1 MQRVVVVPEFVSD
14 MVMCNVSMPSSD
26 FLQHSRKLHGFFCPL
41 FMYSRSPA
49 PLNLHT
55 EHVQLS
61 LPDVCMCYANRETR
75 KGTENTDVGENC
87 KLRVSTCN
95 RVTAAIRADA

>member
-1 MQRVVVVPEFVSD
+1 MQCVVVVPEFITD

-26 FLQHSRKLHGFFCPL
+26 FRQHSRKLHGFFCPL
-41 FMYSRSPA
+41 VMYSRSPA

-61 LPDVCMCYANRETR
+61 LSTCACVMPTERRETA
-75 KGTENTDVGENC
+75 TENTDVG
-87 KLRVSTCN
+87 
-95 RVTAAIRADA
+95 